1 MTIYA
6 AGVVCWREDQGKV
19 FVALVHRERYQ
30 DWGFP
35 KGKLDPGEQL
45 PETAV
50 REVMEEAG
58 LKVRL
63 GRKLAVI
70 EYQVGEG
77 ENKEVHYWASKVS
90 QKAVAKQKFTPNQE
104 IAKVEWIEG
113 KEAVKLLSYEHDQN
127 LMKEVLSL
135 HKNGELETRALIV
148 LRHAKATLR
157 ADWKGEEAKR
167 PLLPEGKDQA
177 KQLVALLTAFNPKRL
192 VTSPWKR
199 CFDTVQPFAKTA
211 NRTLIERHQ
220 LTELGNKKKPARTLD
235 VVMDMLGTSKTGLLC
250 SHRPALPSVL
260 KPFAA
265 IADGEIKAEIEAASS
280 LAPAEFI
287 VLRLSTSGKL
297 RVLSAERWGIPQ
309 P

>member
-6 AGVVCWREDQGKV
+6 AGVVCWRGEQGKLL
-19 FVALVHRERYQ
+19 VALVHREKYQ

-50 REVMEEAG
+50 REVQEEAG

-63 GRKLAVI
+63 GRKLDVI
-70 EYQVGEG
+70 RYQVGDG

-90 QKAVAKQKFTPNQE
+90 AKAISKQKFTPNQE

-113 KEAVKLLSYEHDQN
+113 REAVQLLTYEHDQN
-127 LMKEVLSL
+127 LMKQALSL
-135 HKNGELETRALIV
+135 HKKGELETRALIV

-167 PLLPEGKDQA
+167 PLLSEGKSQA
-177 KQLVALLTAFNPKRL
+177 KQLVSLLSAFNPKRL
-192 VTSPWKR
+192 ITSPWKR
-199 CFDTVQPFAKTA
+199 CFDTVAPYAKITQ
-211 NRTLIERHQ
+211 RTLIERHQ
-220 LTELGNKKKPARTLD
+220 LTELGNQKKPSRTLD

-265 IADGEIKAEIEAASS
+265 IADAEVKAEIEAAST

-297 RVLSAERWGIPQ
+297 RVLGTERWGISQ
-309 P
+309 D

>member
-6 AGVVCWREDQGKV
+6 AGVVCWREDQGKLM
-19 FVALVHRERYQ
+19 VALVHREKYQ

-50 REVMEEAG
+50 REVQEEAG

-77 ENKEVHYWASKVS
+77 ERKEVHYWASKVS
-90 QKAVAKQKFTPNQE
+90 AKTISKQKFTPNQE

-113 KEAVKLLSYEHDQN
+113 KEAVKLLSYEHDQH
-127 LMKEVLSL
+127 LMKQVLSL
-135 HKNGELETRALIV
+135 HKKGELETRALLV

-157 ADWKGEEAKR
+157 TDWKGEEAKR
-167 PLLPEGKDQA
+167 PLLPEGESQA
-177 KQLVALLTAFNPKRL
+177 KSLVPLISAFGPKRL

-199 CFDTVQPFAKTA
+199 CYDTISPYSKSTK
-211 NRTLIERHQ
+211 RTLIERHQ

-235 VVMDMLGTSKTGLLC
+235 VVMDMLGTSKTGVLC
-250 SHRPALPSVL
+250 THRPALPSVL
-260 KPFAA
+260 KPFAS
-265 IADGEIKAEIEAASS
+265 ISEPEIKLEIEAAST

-297 RVLSAERWGIPQ
+297 RVLGTERWGIAQ
-309 P
+309 D